1 MSWSRAL
8 AVSALVWGLAGCGFE
23 SLYGSRE
30 GQTRDPTVEAHLASI
45 TVRPITDRR
54 GQILRN
60 NLLDLL
66 TPKGSARKPLYTL
79 TISLRES
86 EERLGQTTANLATR
100 ANLRVTAGFSLVNRL
115 GTTSNP
121 SNQNPAP
128 EGEEDHS
135 GEGTARQDPSV
146 LFSGTRTVVASFDF
160 FQNEFATIKA
170 REDAE
175 ERALRDLA
183 REIETQLAV
192 FFAGKT
198 KRPVARS
205 VVR

>member
-1 MSWSRAL
+1 MSWSRIL
-8 AVSALVWGLAGCGFE
+8 AVAAVVGGLAGCGFE

-30 GQTRDPTVEAHLASI
+30 GQARDPAVEAHLAGI
-45 TVRPITDRR
+45 TVKPIADRR

-66 TPKGSARKPLYTL
+66 TPRGSSGKPLYSLSVT
-79 TISLRES
+79 LRES

-100 ANLRVTAGFSLVNRL
+100 ANLRVTAGFVLVNRL
-115 GTTSNP
+115 GAST
-121 SNQNPAP
+121 NPAAQHP
-128 EGEEDHS
+128 AAEGEENHS
-135 GEGTARQDPSV
+135 GEGTARQDPNI
-146 LFSGTRTVVASFDF
+146 LFSGSRTVVASFDF

-192 FFAGKT
+192 YFAGKT
-198 KRPVARS
+198 KRPAARS